1 MLSNYLHKTTKAA
14 PIAVFRILFGILM
27 CASMIRFWSKGWI
40 EQLYIAPKF
49 HFSYYGFE
57 FVKPLGNWTYLLFAI
72 CALSALTVA
81 LGYKYRISIIVFFL
95 SFTYIELIDK
105 TTYLNHYYFVS
116 ILSFLLIFLP
126 AHVYYSI
133 DALKNKKLQVTSIP
147 QWCIDA
153 LKLVLA
159 IVYIYAGLSKINSD
173 WLLHAQPLKIW
184 LRTRSD
190 FPVLGSILHYS
201 WVHYFFSWFGMLYD
215 VFIVFFLL
223 KKSTRLYA
231 YFFVV
236 AFHVLTR
243 MLFPIGMFPYIMIAC
258 TLVFFDVVL
267 HEKIIALLRK
277 GIQKFGIKK
286 HGIYT
291 SNSSYE
297 YSLKGL
303 KLVQGILILFFAIQ
317 LLLPWRYLS
326 YPGELFWTE
335 EGYRFSWRVMLVEK
349 VGIATFTIVD
359 SDTGREFEIRNN
371 DFLTTVQIK
380 QMSTQPDFILEYAHK
395 LRDHYIKEGIITPQ
409 VYVKCYVTLNGRLSK
424 AFIDPTINLANEKES
439 FAHKKWILPFDGT
452 IKGI

>member
-1 MLSNYLHKTTKAA
+1 MFADYLHKTTKAA

-27 CASMIRFWSKGWI
+27 CASIIRFWSKGWI
-40 EQLYIAPKF
+40 EQLYIEPKF
-49 HFSYYGFE
+49 YFSYYGFE

-72 CALSALTVA
+72 CALSALFVA
-81 LGYKYRISIIVFFL
+81 LGFRYRISIIVFFL

-133 DALKNKKLQVTSIP
+133 DALKNKKLQVARIP
-147 QWCIDA
+147 KWCVDA

-190 FPVLGSILHYS
+190 FPVIGGILHYS

-215 VFIVFFLL
+215 VFIVFFLV
-223 KKSTRLYA
+223 KKSTRVYA
-231 YFFVV
+231 YFVV
-236 AFHVLTR
+236 IAFHVLTR

-258 TLVFFDVVL
+258 TLVFFNAEF
-267 HEKIIALLRK
+267 HEKIIRLFRK
-277 GIQKFGIKK
+277 GIVGLGVKK
-286 HGIYT
+286 YAKQNKNNGSVYVQ
-291 SNSSYE
+291 NN
-297 YSLKGL
+297 L
-303 KLVQGILILFFAIQ
+303 KLVQGILIVFFAIQ

-349 VGIATFTIVD
+349 VGIATFTIID
-359 SDTGREFEIRNN
+359 PDTGREFEIRNN

-380 QMSTQPDFILEYAHK
+380 QMSTQPDFILEYAHM
-395 LRDHYIKEGIITPQ
+395 LRDHYVKEGIAKPQ